1 MNIVFIAV
9 IVLVLFVY
17 FGGKNVPDVLKKNK
31 EMLLGFVVGLVASS
45 FMGGNL
51 VEGNDNGD
59 GDGACEQGMVK
70 QCVGINLKYGQDGYP
85 QAGDSCE
92 DHEDCGS
99 MACKCGPPMRR

>member
-59 GDGACEQGMVK
+59 GDGGKGCVDSIPKLCKVLDIPFSGWSCDGDFSPGKLHNGACDK
-70 QCVGINLKYGQDGYP
+70 TCGY
-85 QAGDSCE
+85 C
-92 DHEDCGS
+92 
-99 MACKCGPPMRR
+99 